1 MLSKVG
7 NCNVVTRFM
16 RYASQAYNCPSMGDS
31 INEGSIEEWK
41 VKEGQYVNEGD
52 VLASVETDKITI
64 DIASEFSGV
73 ITKLLVDAAD
83 TAIVGEPLL
92 EFDPELKE
100 GELIVDETSSKTTQ
114 KLAEDPAGLNRKI
127 EIKPMSRMRQTVAK
141 RLKESQNNAA
151 SLTTFNEIDMT
162 NLMASRKAN
171 ASKFMEEHDIKLGIN
186 GYFLKASQ
194 LALKKFP
201 EINSYIDESGKN
213 ILVPE
218 FIDIN
223 VAVATPTGLMTPAI
237 RNCQNFELH
246 EFESELQ
253 DLATRGREGDITMDD
268 MAGGNF
274 TISNGGVFGSLMG
287 TPILNPPQSAI
298 LGLHGTQMRP
308 KVMDDGSIV
317 ARPMMYVALTYDH
330 RMVDGREAVLFL
342 KELKNIIES
351 PDFKIV

>member
-1 MLSKVG
+1 MLSVEKLSA
-7 NCNVVTRFM
+7 NTLKRF
-16 RYASQAYNCPSMGDS
+16 ASQAYNCPSMGDS

-41 VKEGQYVNEGD
+41 ISPGQFVSEGD
-52 VLASVETDKITI
+52 VLASIETDKITI
-64 DIASEFSGV
+64 DISSEFSGV
-73 ITKLLVDAAD
+73 ITKLLVDASE
-83 TAIVGEPLL
+83 TAIVGEPIL
-92 EFDPELKE
+92 EFDPDLKE
-100 GELIVDETSSKTTQ
+100 GELTGVDQSSAKSE
-114 KLAEDPAGLNRKI
+114 KLAEDPAGFNRKI

-162 NLMASRKAN
+162 NLMESRKAN
-171 ASKFMEEHDIKLGIN
+171 GAKFMAEHDIKLGIN
-186 GYFLKASQ
+186 GYFLKATQ

-201 EINSYIDESGKN
+201 EINSYIDETGKN
-213 ILVPE
+213 ILVPD

-237 RNCQNFELH
+237 RSCENFELH

-253 DLATRGREGDITMDD
+253 DLATRGREGEITMDD
-268 MAGGNF
+268 MVGGNF

-308 KVMDDGSIV
+308 KVMEDGSIA
-317 ARPMMYVALTYDH
+317 ARPMMYIALTYDH
-330 RMVDGREAVLFL
+330 RIVDGREAVLFL
-342 KELKNIIES
+342 KELKSIIES
-351 PDFKIV
+351 PYEFKIV